1 MVALLIA
8 LLEVRQLWEA
18 YQFTLTEPRAAIEDR
33 ENTKAILMEQN
44 NSLPSKVL
52 IEEVHPQRKKYH
64 DDAPKLHVLPRR
76 DQDSHSS
83 FSACLLVMDDNH
95 FLIEWLAY
103 HYHTLPLRYLV
114 IAVDPRSR
122 TSPQSILD
130 RWASKITVRVWN
142 DTHFLPQE
150 WLNRGPKADDA
161 TSKFVL
167 HRERQ
172 RNFYPTCLQALKH
185 AGRQWTMVVD
195 IDEFVLINPHYLHY
209 QNTTTTRVPKRTLL
223 ESIQSQAN
231 HSQEACITMP
241 RLRFGNYKD
250 GNATKSTLPNQ
261 DWMLTYRWQWRAG
274 LHNRKVN
281 RNPKSMVNVGLVH
294 NFSRADTDAH
304 RPVRS
309 ACPKRN
315 MYILNKQSPWSVH
328 HYVGSREQFEFR
340 KDARD
345 GLKQRDPQ
353 RLAEYGQIR
362 EASDKSMIGWF
373 EAFVQVH
380 GMAEANRLIQ
390 GVGNVSYS
398 ALLEPN

>member
-1 MVALLIA
+1 VALLIVILA
-8 LLEVRQLWEA
+8 VRQLWEA
-18 YQFTLTEPRAAIEDR
+18 YQLTVISATTEDEAIGLALPLSLAAPNSTI
-33 ENTKAILMEQN
+33 QN
-44 NSLPSKVL
+44 
-52 IEEVHPQRKKYH
+52 VHRQKKKHH
-64 DDAPKLHVLPRR
+64 DDAPKVHVLPRR
-76 DQDSHSS
+76 DQDNHSS
-83 FSACLLVMDDNH
+83 FSACLLTMDDNH

-130 RWASKITVRVWN
+130 RWSHNITIVVFN
-142 DTHFLPQE
+142 DTDFLPQE

-161 TSKFVL
+161 TSRFVL

-195 IDEFVLINPHYLHY
+195 IDEFVLINPHYLQY
-209 QNTTTTRVPKRTLL
+209 ENTTSTTVPKPTLL
-223 ESIQSQAN
+223 ESIQSRAS

-250 GNATKSTLPNQ
+250 GNATKSTLLNQ
-261 DWMLTYRWQWRAG
+261 DRMLTYRWQWRAE

-281 RNPKSMVNVGLVH
+281 RNPKSMVNVALVQ

-345 GLKQRDPQ
+345 GLKQRNPQ

-362 EASDKSMIGWF
+362 EARDKSMIGWF

-380 GMAEANRLIQ
+380 GMAEAKRLIQ

-398 ALLEPN
+398 ALLESVELG

>member
-1 MVALLIA
+1 MILV
-8 LLEVRQLWEA
+8 VRQLWEA
-18 YQFTLTEPRAAIEDR
+18 YQFTATETGATIDDAET
-33 ENTKAILMEQN
+33 TKAILMEQN
-44 NSLPSKVL
+44 SNFPSKDL
-52 IEEVHPQRKKYH
+52 IKERHPQRKKYN

-76 DQDSHSS
+76 DQDNQSS

-130 RWASKITVRVWN
+130 RWASNMTITRWN

-150 WLNRGPKADDA
+150 WLNRGSKADDA

-185 AGRQWTMVVD
+185 AGRQWTTVVD
-195 IDEFVLINPHYLHY
+195 IDEFVLINPHYLQY
-209 QNTTTTRVPKRTLL
+209 QNTTNTRVPKPTIL

-231 HSQEACITMP
+231 YSQEACITMP

-250 GNATKSTLPNQ
+250 GNNATKSTLPNQ
-261 DWMLTYRWQWRAG
+261 YHDWMLTYRWQWRTG

-281 RNPKSMVNVGLVH
+281 RNPKSIINVGLVQ

-328 HYVGSREQFEFR
+328 HYVGSREQFYFR

-345 GLKQRDPQ
+345 GLKQRGPQ
-353 RLAEYGQIR
+353 RLAEYGHIR
-362 EASDKSMIGWF
+362 EASDKSMLGWF

-380 GMAEANRLIQ
+380 GMAEAKRLIQ

-398 ALLEPN
+398 ALLQSH